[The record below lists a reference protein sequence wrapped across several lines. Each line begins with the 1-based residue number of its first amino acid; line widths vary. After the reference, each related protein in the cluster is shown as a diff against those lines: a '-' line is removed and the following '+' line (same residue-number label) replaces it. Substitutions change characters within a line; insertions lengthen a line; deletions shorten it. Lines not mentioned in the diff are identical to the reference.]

1 MNRGFVA
8 CRMLGSYF
16 YIVGFGFGFGSRKKK
31 ALCSEKRENLVSPNA
46 YSFAF
51 LTTPILSQ
59 IIFQIRTISKL

>member
-1 MNRGFVA
+1 VNRGFVA

-16 YIVGFGFGFGSRKKK
+16 YIVGFGFGGRKNK
-31 ALCSEKRENLVSPNA
+31 ALCSEKREDLVSPNA

-51 LTTPILSQ
+51 LITPILSQ